1 MSHRVTGSI
10 VLAFL
15 LAAAPAAAKEPTAA
29 RSVRAQAL
37 VREGQALLEAGHVES
52 ACFKFEAAETL
63 HNEVATLLHL
73 GDCYE
78 REQRSASAY
87 HTFLQA
93 EAVARLEKD
102 GEREQ
107 AASAR
112 VAALEPKLTRVVFY
126 VPVTSR
132 VPGLTVR
139 IGANAVP
146 ADEWGTLIPV
156 DPGVQSVSASA
167 PGYTPWSDRLN
178 TLDVAGAKVRVNVPP
193 LNPTAHVDN
202 SRRNAF
208 RTAGI
213 VTGSVGLAGIGAGAV
228 FNALAHSA
236 DDARACTQGVLQCN
250 QTKNGN
256 GYSNAA
262 AVSFAVGTTLVATGV
277 TLFVLAPAPDKQEK
291 HALRIAARVA
301 GPGGRLQL
309 EGVW

>member
-1 MSHRVTGSI
+1 MSHRLTGSI
-10 VLAFL
+10 VLALL
-15 LAAAPAAAKEPTAA
+15 LAAAPAVAKEPTTA
-29 RSVRAQAL
+29 RSERAQAL
-37 VREGQALLEAGHVES
+37 VRQAQALLESGKVEA
-52 ACFKFEAAETL
+52 ACFKLEASETL
-63 HNEVATLLHL
+63 HNDVGTLLYL

-93 EAVARLEKD
+93 EAVARLERD

-107 AASAR
+107 TASAR

-139 IGANAVP
+139 LGANAVP
-146 ADEWGTLIPV
+146 ADAWGTLIPV

-167 PGYTPWSDRLN
+167 PGYIPWSDRLN
-178 TLDVAGAKVRVNVPP
+178 TLDSEGAKVRVNVPP
-193 LNPTAHVDN
+193 LNPTAVVDN
-202 SRRNAF
+202 RRRNAF
-208 RTAGI
+208 RTVGI

-228 FNALAHSA
+228 FNALAHNA
-236 DDARACTQGVLQCN
+236 EDARACTQGVLQCN
-250 QTKNGN
+250 QNRS

-277 TLFVLAPAPDKQEK
+277 TLFVLAPAPDKQER

>member
-1 MSHRVTGSI
+1 MSSRFTSSI
-10 VLAFL
+10 ALAL
-15 LAAAPAAAKEPTAA
+15 MLAAAPALAKEPTTT
-29 RSVRAQAL
+29 RSARAQVLA
-37 VREGQALLEAGHVES
+37 REGQALLDSGNVEA
-52 ACFKFEAAETL
+52 ACFKFEASETL
-63 HNEVATLLHL
+63 HNDVGTLLHL

-93 EAVARLEKD
+93 QAVARLEKD
-102 GEREQ
+102 AEREQ
-107 AASAR
+107 DAAAR
-112 VAALEPKLTRVVFY
+112 VVTLEPKLTRVVFY
-126 VPVTSR
+126 VPMTSR

-139 IGANAVP
+139 LGANPVP
-146 ADEWGTLIPV
+146 AESWGTSIPV

-167 PGYTPWSDRLN
+167 PGYIPWSDRLN
-178 TLDVAGAKVRVNVPP
+178 TLDSEGAKLRVNVPA
-193 LNPTAHVDN
+193 LNPTLVVDN

-250 QTKNGN
+250 QNRN

-277 TLFVLAPAPDKQEK
+277 TLFVLAPAPDKQER
-291 HALRIAARVA
+291 HALRVAARIA
-301 GPGGRLQL
+301 GAGGRLQL